1 MSYLNANIP
10 PIYCKIRRE
19 YLYDLRKN
27 KGETEDCV
35 VFGLGSISGRALLFH
50 CLLTNG
56 AIYWRLP
63 ISAFVQRRSS
73 DTLCG
78 SQMEHQD
85 LEDLELWN
93 SFSYYPSVTVFDF
106 LKGQRCKYLG
116 KNKKFYHGEYLF
128 TIDWAHPESNIV
140 DTEHSEIPDQHK
152 CGHVLALD
160 NGNFAIQ
167 PNNRIL
173 WNVPSFTTSTHWPDY
188 KVQTTYWN
196 VENKNWKTDDSDD
209 MFYKIN
215 DKKTKKI

>member
-10 PIYCKIRRE
+10 PIYCKVRKE
-19 YLYDLRKN
+19 YLYDLREH

-35 VFGLGSISGRALLFH
+35 VFGLGSISGRATLFH

-63 ISAFVQRRSS
+63 ISAFVQRTVGS
-73 DTLCG
+73 DVH
-78 SQMEHQD
+78 SKPMEHQD
-85 LEDLELWN
+85 LEDLQLWN
-93 SFSYYPSVTVFDF
+93 SFSYYPSITVFDF
-106 LKGQRCKYLG
+106 LTGQRCKYFS
-116 KNKKFYHGEYLF
+116 KNEKKFYHGEYLF
-128 TIDWAHPESNIV
+128 TIDWAHPESNIS

-160 NGNFAIQ
+160 NGNYAIQ

-173 WNVPSFTTSTHWPDY
+173 WNIPSFTNSSLVPDY

-196 VENKNWKTDDSDD
+196 VENKNWRTDNTDK
-209 MFYKIN
+209 MFYDIEK
-215 DKKTKKI
+215 DKK

>member
-10 PIYCKIRRE
+10 PIYCNIRRE
-19 YLYDLRKN
+19 YLYDLRKH
-27 KGETEDCV
+27 KGETENCV
-35 VFGLGSISGRALLFH
+35 VFGLGSISGRATLFH
-50 CLLTNG
+50 CLLSNG

-63 ISAFVQRRSS
+63 ISAFVQRRNS
-73 DTLCG
+73 DNVCSTP
-78 SQMEHQD
+78 MEHQD
-85 LEDLELWN
+85 LDDLQLWN
-93 SFSYYPSVTVFDF
+93 SFSYYPSITVFDF
-106 LKGQRCKYLG
+106 LSGQRCKYLG

-152 CGHVLALD
+152 CGHVIALD
-160 NGNFAIQ
+160 NGNYAIQ

-173 WNVPSFTTSTHWPDY
+173 WNVPSFTTSTHRPDY
-188 KVQTTYWN
+188 KVQTSSWN

-215 DKKTKKI
+215 AKKIKKI